1 LVTILIL
8 GAFAG
13 IGITTYRIGYQQGA
27 QGAGV
32 VVSLPFA
39 RFDWFAGN
47 RRSVPDNLP
56 QFIPRMNGHS
66 FKHGFGL
73 GFSNNHL
80 AMMNRGR
87 GFGFFPP
94 FQFLFL
100 MVILGLFIW
109 FGYRLFKGNG
119 WQLSLTRQPENPDLS
134 EASTPK
140 NEPARSN
147 E

>member
-1 LVTILIL
+1 V
-8 GAFAG
+8 
-13 IGITTYRIGYQQGA
+13 
-27 QGAGV
+27 
-32 VVSLPFA
+32 
-39 RFDWFAGN
+39 
-47 RRSVPDNLP
+47 
-56 QFIPRMNGHS
+56 NGHS

-109 FGYRLFKGNG
+109 FGYRLFKGND
-119 WQLSLTRQPENPDLS
+119 WQLSLTDNLKILISAKPVHQKMNLPDQTS
-134 EASTPK
+134 KTFRAFFV
-140 NEPARSN
+140 
-147 E
+147 